1 MKLRPKSQIDAQVAS
16 QRKAQIDEGVR
27 IAQKVDA
34 LRETLS
40 MLEAQHEQ
48 YIAGM
53 KGELDRQTSDR
64 VQRIAELE
72 SEIRE
77 LEEKRKLLLAPL
89 DEAWAEVRTEKQKV
103 QVLIENLG
111 KSSAKSEATEA
122 KRLEKLK
129 EAKETLGRIKIRERE
144 LLKVYTQAE
153 ADRQDAE
160 KIRVNLESDRT
171 SQEALFE
178 KRSAGLDAKEKQLQ
192 EDEKAVLHQKEINQ
206 IRESALNDRERGIED
221 RYQTLLRTENRL
233 KK

>member
-111 KSSAKSEATEA
+111 KSSA
-122 KRLEKLK
+122 
-129 EAKETLGRIKIRERE
+129 
-144 LLKVYTQAE
+144 
-153 ADRQDAE
+153 
-160 KIRVNLESDRT
+160 
-171 SQEALFE
+171 
-178 KRSAGLDAKEKQLQ
+178 
-192 EDEKAVLHQKEINQ
+192 
-206 IRESALNDRERGIED
+206 
-221 RYQTLLRTENRL
+221 
-233 KK
+233 